1 MRHPLTLKRL
11 SEPPR
16 IHTRIPASDRPISS
30 TSDHDIGLVG
40 THTLPL
46 EVLGPSS
53 RSLESSAERKRRS
66 HDGAAAG
73 RTGQLKLTTKS
84 LDAVG
89 EPAQP

>member
-1 MRHPLTLKRL
+1 MPHPLTLKRL
-11 SEPPR
+11 SEPRR
-16 IHTRIPASDRPISS
+16 IHTRIPASDGPISP
-30 TSDHDIGLVG
+30 TSNGIGIVG

-73 RTGQLKLTTKS
+73 RTGQLKLTAKS